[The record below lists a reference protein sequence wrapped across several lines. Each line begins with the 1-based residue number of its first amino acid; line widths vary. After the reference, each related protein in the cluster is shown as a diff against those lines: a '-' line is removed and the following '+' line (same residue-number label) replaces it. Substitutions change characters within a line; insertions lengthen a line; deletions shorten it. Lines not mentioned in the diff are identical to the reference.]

1 MNAGKVRAPAA
12 GESRQPAS
20 MPASAVAAGDAE
32 GLRLRALETARDR
45 LLAAGLV
52 FVVAFLICAG
62 RLVDLG
68 AFGGGSADGPAAA
81 AVTGTVGRGDIVDRN
96 GVLLATSLPTAS
108 LFADPKEV
116 LDPRAA
122 SAALAQV
129 FPSLDRNWLL
139 SMLTHDSRFVWLRR
153 NLNPA
158 EQNAVNRLGIP
169 GLGFRTEYRRV
180 YPQGRSSAHVL
191 GRADID
197 EFGVAGIERSFDAV
211 LANGETVRLSLD
223 MRIQQ
228 TVRDELLA
236 VVREHRAVG
245 GAGVVL
251 DVATGE
257 LLAMVSLPD
266 FDPNAPVNPED
277 QARFNRVSQG
287 VYEMGSVFKLL
298 TLAMAL
304 DSGVTTLESGYDAS
318 RPLRIGHHTISDY
331 HAKNRWLSVP
341 EILIH
346 SSNIGA
352 ALMAIDIGST
362 RQRQYLQH
370 FGMLSS
376 SSIDLPVQEVGK
388 PLVPNPWRD
397 VNTMTVGFGHGI
409 AVTPLQMV
417 AATASVVN
425 GGIYRPASLL
435 CADDSVLAP
444 GVRVVS
450 PRTSKQ
456 MRAMLRLVVRFGTG
470 MKADVPGYNV
480 GGKTGT
486 AEKLIKGQ
494 YRRDQRVASFIGAFP
509 MEAPRYVVFAMV
521 DEPKGTRKTFNYATG
536 GWVSAPLVGRIIA
549 RIAPVLGIAPAEEI
563 REAKTSPARNA
574 PSHKEQ
580 MMQAIREAIAS
591 SKGRQL
597 AAN

>member
-1 MNAGKVRAPAA
+1 MSAGTVRAQGAA
-12 GESRQPAS
+12 LGERPAS
-20 MPASAVAAGDAE
+20 DLRAGDAE
-32 GLRLRALETARDR
+32 ALRLRALETARDR

-68 AFGGGSADGPAAA
+68 AFGGGTAEGPAVA
-81 AVTGTVGRGDIVDRN
+81 AVAGSVGRGDIVDRN

-116 LDPRAA
+116 LDARAA

-129 FPSLDRNWLL
+129 FPSLDRAWLQ
-139 SMLTHDSRFVWLRR
+139 SKLTLDGRFVWLRR
-153 NLNPA
+153 NLSPA

-180 YPQGRSSAHVL
+180 YPQGRSAAHVL
-191 GRADID
+191 GRANID
-197 EFGVAGIERSFDAV
+197 EFGMAGIERSFDAL

-228 TVRDELLA
+228 IFREELQA
-236 VVREHRAVG
+236 KVQEHRAIG
-245 GAGVVL
+245 GAGLVM
-251 DVATGE
+251 DVSTGE
-257 LLAMVSLPD
+257 ILAMVSLPD
-266 FDPNAPVNPED
+266 YDPNAPAVPDD

-304 DSGVTTLESGYDAS
+304 DSNATTLEGGYDAS
-318 RPLRIGHHTISDY
+318 RPLRVGHHTISDY

-352 ALMAIDIGST
+352 ALMAVDVGST

-370 FGMLSS
+370 FGLLSVPA
-376 SSIDLPVQEVGK
+376 IDLPVPEIGE
-388 PLVPNPWRD
+388 PLVPNPWRE

-409 AVTPLQMV
+409 AVTPLQMA
-417 AATASVVN
+417 AATAAVVN
-425 GGIYRPASLL
+425 GGVYRPASLL
-435 CADDSVLAP
+435 SSDASTLAP
-444 GVRVVS
+444 GVRAVS
-450 PRTSKQ
+450 ARTSKQ

-470 MKADVPGYNV
+470 MKADVPGYHV

-486 AEKLIKGQ
+486 AEKLVKGR

-521 DEPKGTRKTFNYATG
+521 DEPKGTAKTYNYATG
-536 GWVSAPLVGRIIA
+536 GWVAAPLVGRVIA
-549 RIAPVLGIAPAEEI
+549 RSAPVLGVAPIEDVKEV
-563 REAKTSPARNA
+563 KKSPTKNA
-574 PSHKEQ
+574 TTHKEQ

>member
-1 MNAGKVRAPAA
+1 MSGGTVRARAA
-12 GESRQPAS
+12 GETRQRVS
-20 MPASAVAAGDAE
+20 DAGTSPVE
-32 GLRLRALETARDR
+32 PLRLRALETARDR

-68 AFGGGSADGPAAA
+68 AFGGGSADGPAVAA
-81 AVTGTVGRGDIVDRN
+81 ATGTVGRGDIVDRN

-129 FPSLDRNWLL
+129 FPSLDRTWLQ
-139 SMLTHDSRFVWLRR
+139 SMLTLDGRFVWIRR
-153 NLNPA
+153 NLSPS

-169 GLGFRTEYRRV
+169 GLGFQTEYRRV
-180 YPQGRSSAHVL
+180 YPQGRSAAHLL
-191 GRADID
+191 GRANID
-197 EFGVAGIERSFDAV
+197 EFGVAGIERSFDAL

-228 TVRDELLA
+228 IVREELLTK
-236 VVREHRAVG
+236 VHEHRAIG
-245 GAGVVL
+245 GAGLVM
-251 DVATGE
+251 DASSGE
-257 LLAMVSLPD
+257 ILAMVSLPD
-266 FDPNAPVNPED
+266 YDPNAPAVPDD

-304 DSGVTTLESGYDAS
+304 DSNATTLEGGYDAS
-318 RPLRIGHHTISDY
+318 RSLRVGRHTISDY

-341 EILIH
+341 EVLIH

-352 ALMAIDIGST
+352 ALMAIDVGSA

-370 FGMLSS
+370 FGMLSKAAV
-376 SSIDLPVQEVGK
+376 DLPVQEIGK
-388 PLVPNPWRD
+388 PLLPQPWRE

-409 AVTPLQMV
+409 AVTPLQMA
-417 AATASVVN
+417 AATAAVVN
-425 GGIYRPASLL
+425 GGVYRPASLL
-435 CADDSVLAP
+435 CIDGSTLAP
-444 GVRVVS
+444 GVRAVS
-450 PRTSKQ
+450 ARTSKQ

-486 AEKLIKGQ
+486 AEKLVEGR

-549 RIAPVLGIAPAEEI
+549 RIAPVLGIAPADEI
-563 REAKTSPARNA
+563 REVKKSPTKGA
-574 PSHKEQ
+574 PTHKEQ

>member
-1 MNAGKVRAPAA
+1 MSAGTVRAHGD
-12 GESRQPAS
+12 GECQRPAS
-20 MPASAVAAGDAE
+20 DVRTGDAE
-32 GLRLRALETARDR
+32 ALRLRALEMARDR
-45 LLAAGLV
+45 LLATGLV

-68 AFGGGSADGPAAA
+68 AFGGGTAEGPAVA
-81 AVTGTVGRGDIVDRN
+81 AVAGSVGRGDIVDRN

-116 LDPRAA
+116 LDARAA

-129 FPSLDRNWLL
+129 FPSLDRAWLQ
-139 SMLTHDSRFVWLRR
+139 SKLTLDGRFVWLRR
-153 NLNPA
+153 NLSPA

-180 YPQGRSSAHVL
+180 YPQGRSAAHVL
-191 GRADID
+191 GRANID
-197 EFGVAGIERSFDAV
+197 EFGMAGIERSFDAL

-228 TVRDELLA
+228 IVREELLTK
-236 VVREHRAVG
+236 VSEHRAIG
-245 GAGVVL
+245 GAGLVM
-251 DVATGE
+251 DVSTGE
-257 LLAMVSLPD
+257 ILAMASLPD
-266 FDPNAPVNPED
+266 YDPNAPAVPDD

-304 DSGVTTLESGYDAS
+304 DSNATTLEGGYDAS
-318 RPLRIGHHTISDY
+318 RPLRVGRHTISDY

-352 ALMAIDIGST
+352 ALMAVDVGSA

-370 FGMLSS
+370 FGLLSVPAV
-376 SSIDLPVQEVGK
+376 DLPVPEIGE
-388 PLVPNPWRD
+388 PLVPNPWRE

-409 AVTPLQMV
+409 AVTPLQMA
-417 AATASVVN
+417 AATAAVVN
-425 GGIYRPASLL
+425 GGVYRPASLL
-435 CADDSVLAP
+435 SHEGSTLEP
-444 GVRVVS
+444 GVRAVS
-450 PRTSKQ
+450 ARTSKQ

-470 MKADVPGYNV
+470 MKADVSGYDV

-486 AEKLIKGQ
+486 AEKLVKGR

-509 MEAPRYVVFAMV
+509 MEAPRYVVFAMI
-521 DEPKGTRKTFNYATG
+521 DEPKGTAKTFNYATG
-536 GWVSAPLVGRIIA
+536 GWVAAPLVGRVIA
-549 RIAPVLGIAPAEEI
+549 RSAPVLGIAPIEEVK
-563 REAKTSPARNA
+563 EVKKSPTKNA
-574 PSHKEQ
+574 TTHKEQ

>member
-1 MNAGKVRAPAA
+1 MNGGKVKAPAA

-20 MPASAVAAGDAE
+20 VPASAVAAGDAE

-68 AFGGGSADGPAAA
+68 AFGGGSTDGPVAA

-129 FPSLDRNWLL
+129 FPSLDRNWLQ

-153 NLNPA
+153 NLSPS

-228 TVRDELLA
+228 TVRDELMA
-236 VVREHRAVG
+236 VVREHRAIG

-277 QARFNRVSQG
+277 LARFNRVSQG

-318 RPLRIGHHTISDY
+318 RPLRIGRHTISDY

-352 ALMAIDIGST
+352 ALMAIDIGSA

-370 FGMLSS
+370 FGMLNT

-425 GGIYRPASLL
+425 GGVYRPASLL

-563 REAKTSPARNA
+563 REAKTSPAKTA